1 MIKYISFVII
11 AFSSLSSNCQQLKI
25 KDLLDCVDRDYSYFE
40 TKVTEN
46 GFQYFKHKSEEN
58 YESYHYAY
66 NRTSSNKSTKFVDW
80 TTWKYNGLKV
90 IYYQT
95 TLNQEYIS
103 LKNEMKILGFKFK
116 NMYTFNE
123 QQFLIYGNTKIEITI
138 VTGDAGN
145 GITFYEFKIKKIRK
159 TLGK

>member
-11 AFSSLSSNCQQLKI
+11 AFSSLSSQSQQLKMT
-25 KDLLDCVDRDYSYFE
+25 DLLDCVDRDYSYFE

-46 GFQYFKHKSEEN
+46 GFQYFEHKNEEN

-80 TTWKYNGLKV
+80 TIWKNNGLKV
-90 IYYQT
+90 IHYQT
-95 TLNQEYIS
+95 SVNQEYTS
-103 LKNEMKILGFKFK
+103 LKNEMKRLGFKFK
-116 NMYTFNE
+116 KMDTYNE
-123 QQFLIYGNTKIEITI
+123 QQFLYYGNTNREITI

-145 GITFYEFKIKKIRK
+145 GITFYEFSFSRIR
-159 TLGK
+159 

>member
-46 GFQYFKHKSEEN
+46 SFQYFKHYSEEY

-66 NRTSSNKSTKFVDW
+66 NRTSSNKSTNFVAW
-80 TTWKYNGLKV
+80 KTWKNGLKL

-95 TLNQEYIS
+95 TSNQEYIS

-123 QQFLIYGNTKIEITI
+123 QQCLYYGNTKIEITI

-145 GITFYEFKIKKIRK
+145 GITFYEFSFKKIRK
-159 TLGK
+159 LLVK